1 MKKFLIPALAF
12 SLLLNAALLLR
23 RPEPPP
29 PVVRTQ
35 VIERT
40 VVSDPPPIPV
50 SPAPRPTPEP
60 PIVVSTAPAP
70 VPVPAA
76 RPTVSIIAAPG
87 FVEPGGEITV
97 TCTLH
102 SGAPAPTHWIGLYTV
117 SAHVSNH
124 QGYHMIA
131 SLPATVVFKAPR
143 LPGEYIVRYVLEDN
157 RTAIAA
163 SNPIRVLGTMPVKPM
178 VDLQSGTTYV
188 KRGGEIPASWAL
200 LSGDRSTKD
209 WIGLYA
215 AGAKNEDFLTWKY
228 VADADQG
235 RMTLQAPDKPG
246 TYEMRYLLDNGYE
259 AVATSIRIVVLP

>member
-1 MKKFLIPALAF
+1 MRKFLIPALAL

-40 VVSDPPPIPV
+40 VVADPPPAPA
-50 SPAPRPTPEP
+50 SPATRPTSEP

-70 VPVPAA
+70 LPTPAV
-76 RPTVSIIAAPG
+76 RPTVSLLASPG

-102 SGAPAPTHWIGLYTV
+102 SGAPAATHWIGLYAV
-117 SAHVSNH
+117 DAHLSNY

-131 SLPATVVFKAPR
+131 SLPATFVFKAPR
-143 LPGEYIVRYVLEDN
+143 IPGDYDVRYILEDN
-157 RTAIAA
+157 RTSIAA
-163 SNPIRVLGTMPVKPM
+163 SNPIRVFGSPPLKPM

-200 LSGDRSTKD
+200 LSGNRSSKD

-215 AGAKNEDFLTWKY
+215 ADAKNEDFLTWKY
-228 VADADQG
+228 VTDADQG
-235 RMTLQAPDKPG
+235 RVTLQAPDRPG

-259 AVATSIRIVVLP
+259 SVATSVRIVVLP